1 MAETQT
7 TQVIG
12 IASGKG
18 GVGKTAVAANL
29 ALALSARGNR
39 VMLFDADLGLA
50 NAQLALGCPSEWNFS
65 HVLSGK
71 RTLSEIVVTTRH
83 GIRLVPGASGIQ
95 ELASLGALETSGI
108 IGAFGEL
115 VEDIDYLIVDAAAG
129 ISDSVITFMQ
139 ATPVRFVVV
148 RDEPSSIADAYG
160 MIKVLGSRH
169 HLGNIFLVPNMV
181 DSQESGRELHR
192 RINEV
197 CRRFLEIELGYLH
210 SITYDHRA
218 LDASRAY
225 QPVAE
230 FAPGGNAARD
240 YRRLAQDVET
250 LAVAS
255 EGAGGIRFFVEQLIG
270 SEAGA

>member
-1 MAETQT
+1 MTAT
-7 TQVIG
+7 TRIIG

-29 ALALSARGNR
+29 AVTLSARGNK

-50 NAQLALGCPSEWNFS
+50 NAQLALGCPSEWNFG

-71 RTLSEIVVTTRH
+71 RKLSEIVVTTRH

-108 IGAFGEL
+108 IGAFSEL
-115 VEDIDYLIVDAAAG
+115 AEDIDYLVVDAAAG

-139 ATPVRFVVV
+139 ASPIRFVVV

-160 MIKVLGSRH
+160 LIKVMGSRH
-169 HLGNIFLVPNMV
+169 KLGNIFLVPNMV

-192 RINEV
+192 RINDV
-197 CRRFLEIELGYLH
+197 CRRFLDIEVGYLN
-210 SITYDHRA
+210 SISYDRHA

-225 QPVAE
+225 QPVTE
-230 FAPGGNAARD
+230 FAPGGSAARD
-240 YRRLAQDVET
+240 YRQLAQQVET
-250 LAVAS
+250 LAAS
-255 EGAGGIRFFVEQLIG
+255 PEGPGGIRFFMDQLIG
-270 SEAGA
+270 SEARA